1 MPDKET
7 RPESDQVPALI
18 SLDKQNGATPETERV
33 PARSPLDDALMG
45 KTTDLTGTDVPD
57 HQEGV
62 SQDDQN
68 GDHTEERKP
77 ILPAT
82 EIESVKPVRMGER
95 LRSLFGRGRQNEAAA
110 SFEKVDQSSS
120 DDLNTDTVD
129 MGIISQDGSQP
140 PDEMIATD
148 PHGEVGAD
156 PVPASD
162 HVRSEKPGLFG
173 FSRKKRSRNEPEPEA
188 PEEALPSSV
197 LSEAP
202 SDPIPGE
209 QISPIAE
216 RKGPSWLRGRQDL
229 ISPETGTQKS
239 ASSKGNASK
248 GRKDRSL
255 GYPPIQVL
263 IGWIEESA
271 RKDVIEHARGF
282 ASDHIETLET
292 AWIAMAEFR
301 GGTLF
306 EIHEGGGG
314 YAYLPD
320 LIEGLS
326 RDPDQVLWV
335 PSGMKMNRVV
345 TLSIVEGRPFSMMLN
360 EADSAH
366 IRASG
371 QLPVERSGRMRRL
384 QPRGT
389 PMLVVGATLFALGF
403 TGLSASAYMSAQIE
417 QQPIP
422 SLPYSSENLPH
433 RQIISL
439 SNALRE
445 DRWVSRIQFENGVWR
460 AEFET
465 FDDLVLPIDTGEAQQ
480 LIDEAVERELI
491 LQQERERKI
500 REIQAR

>member
-1 MPDKET
+1 MQEKET
-7 RPESDQVPALI
+7 RPGSDQVPALI
-18 SLDKQNGATPETERV
+18 SLDKQNGAIPATERE
-33 PARSPLDDALMG
+33 PAQPPVEDTLMG
-45 KTTDLTGTDVPD
+45 ATTDPTGTDVPED
-57 HQEGV
+57 QEEV
-62 SQDDQN
+62 PAEDQ
-68 GDHTEERKP
+68 TEDQTDEP
-77 ILPAT
+77 QLIPA
-82 EIESVKPVRMGER
+82 EAEVESAKPVRMGER
-95 LRSLFGRGRQNEAAA
+95 LRSLFGRGRQNGGTT
-110 SFEKVDQSSS
+110 SSEKADLSSS
-120 DDLNTDTVD
+120 DDLNTDRDDTE
-129 MGIISQDGSQP
+129 ILSQDGSQP
-140 PDEMIATD
+140 ADELITKD
-148 PHGEVGAD
+148 PHGELCVD
-156 PVPASD
+156 PGPDPD

-173 FSRKKRSRNEPEPEA
+173 FGRKKRSRNEPEPEA
-188 PEEALPSSV
+188 PQEALPSSV

-202 SDPIPGE
+202 SDPMPDD
-209 QISPIAE
+209 QISPITE

-229 ISPETGTQKS
+229 ISPEPGNQES
-239 ASSKGNASK
+239 ASSKGKASK

-314 YAYLPD
+314 YAYLPE

-360 EADSAH
+360 EADSAR

-371 QLPVERSGRMRRL
+371 QLPMERSGRMKRL

-389 PMLVVGATLFALGF
+389 PMLVIGATLFALGF
-403 TGLSASAYMSAQIE
+403 TGLGASAYMSAQIE

-422 SLPYSSENLPH
+422 SLPYSAENLPH

-465 FDDLVLPIDTGEAQQ
+465 FDELVLPADTGEAQQ
-480 LIDEAVERELI
+480 LIDEAIERELI

-500 REIQAR
+500 REIQER